1 MKNTYDLPFSKTV
14 EKRWNFSIRLPLK
27 GNSAMIIVSATQPF
41 FIPMSFK
48 KGKKF
53 KGFDTIVTF
62 LWHPLAETIIMAGN
76 SYGWTRNNH
85 YSEIPF
91 PCYMFHPSAPTS
103 LSLSGSFTLRYVTA
117 SSSATDFT
125 PTMASSEDPLSIT
138 ATLLSRLGHG
148 CRSYNQPGM
157 QTALHRVR
165 SRTFI
170 AHLPP
175 LPYRITKRISGFGS
189 PRYLALL

>member
-1 MKNTYDLPFSKTV
+1 LSSSRISFIV
-14 EKRWNFSIRLPLK
+14 AECIRLPLK
-27 GNSAMIIVSATQPF
+27 R
-41 FIPMSFK
+41 
-48 KGKKF
+48 
-53 KGFDTIVTF
+53 
-62 LWHPLAETIIMAGN
+62 N

-103 LSLSGSFTLRYVTA
+103 LSLAGSFTLGYVTA
-117 SSSATDFT
+117 SSLATDFT

-148 CRSYNQPGM
+148 CRSYNQPGI

-175 LPYRITKRISGFGS
+175 LPYRITERISGFGS
-189 PRYLALL
+189 TRYLALL

>member
-1 MKNTYDLPFSKTV
+1 LSLSRISFIV
-14 EKRWNFSIRLPLK
+14 AECIRLPLK
-27 GNSAMIIVSATQPF
+27 
-41 FIPMSFK
+41 
-48 KGKKF
+48 
-53 KGFDTIVTF
+53 
-62 LWHPLAETIIMAGN
+62 GN

-91 PCYMFHPSAPTS
+91 PCHMFHPSAPTS
-103 LSLSGSFTLRYVTA
+103 RSLSGSFTLRYVTA

-125 PTMASSEDPLSIT
+125 PTTASSVDPLSIT
-138 ATLLSRLGHG
+138 TTFLFRLGHG
-148 CRSYNQPGM
+148 CRSYNQLGV
-157 QTALHRVR
+157 QTVLHRVR
-165 SRTFI
+165 SRTLI